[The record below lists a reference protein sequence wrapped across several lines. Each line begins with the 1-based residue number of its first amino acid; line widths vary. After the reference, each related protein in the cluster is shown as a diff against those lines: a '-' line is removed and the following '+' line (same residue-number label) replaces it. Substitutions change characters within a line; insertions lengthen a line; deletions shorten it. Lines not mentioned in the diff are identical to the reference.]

1 MRLMMKFT
9 IPVERGNETAQD
21 GTQLQAIESLVKA
34 TNAEAAY
41 FTMIDGE
48 RGGYIFFE
56 EADQAQLTRLNEPML
71 AALDAAIEIVPVLT
85 IDDLKRGLPN

>member
-34 TNAEAAY
+34 TNSEAAY

>member
-1 MRLMMKFT
+1 MLLMLKFT
-9 IPVERGNETAQD
+9 IPVNSGNLAARNGRMEK
-21 GTQLQAIESLVKA
+21 AIESIIDA

-56 EADQAQLTRLNEPML
+56 ESDQAQLIHLTESLM
-71 AALDAAIEIVPVLT
+71 AALDAAIEIVPALSL
-85 IDDLKRGLPN
+85 DDLKHGLPN